1 MRASTINLRVKSKF
15 YSIILDI
22 TLQGNENIKYSM
34 KLKLVILYLIL
45 KIIS

>member
-1 MRASTINLRVKSKF
+1 MQASTINLIIKGKL

-22 TLQGNENIKYSM
+22 TLQGNEHIKYSM
-34 KLKLVILYLIL
+34 KSKLVILYLIL